1 MCDPVPAWCFNQWE
15 VWRTS
20 LAIKKWMKP
29 SYSHR
34 MRHYEIVSHKLQWQS
49 PTHWRKKKRHCGVT
63 KRRILY
69 SLWCGTKERAIHHC
83 AHPIARQIVWS
94 IKVYNQLYQG
104 KEENPQITT
113 MDQLHPASWR
123 GDTTITQNKKNNQKK
138 AQTKVMQ
145 DIWGD
150 VEWMEEILKEKM
162 HG

>member
-1 MCDPVPAWCFNQWE
+1 MD
-15 VWRTS
+15 
-20 LAIKKWMKP
+20 
-29 SYSHR
+29 
-34 MRHYEIVSHKLQWQS
+34 
-49 PTHWRKKKRHCGVT
+49 
-63 KRRILY
+63 
-69 SLWCGTKERAIHHC
+69 
-83 AHPIARQIVWS
+83 
-94 IKVYNQLYQG
+94 NQLYQG